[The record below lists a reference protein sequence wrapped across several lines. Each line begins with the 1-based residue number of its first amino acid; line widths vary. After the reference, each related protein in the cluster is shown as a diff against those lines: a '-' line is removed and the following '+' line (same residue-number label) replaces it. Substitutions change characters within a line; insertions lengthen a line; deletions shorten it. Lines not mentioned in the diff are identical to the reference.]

1 MQNILDLVKG
11 YFDVT
16 LLITN
21 IEI

>member
-16 LLITN
+16 LLITH